1 MLSACDR
8 IAFHYVLLTAA
19 FFLSPLSSVFAQNR
33 VSSSPSGTT
42 IYIDASTPAPAIR
55 RVDAHLGAGQRPAGE
70 TLSANSQY
78 LVLNGKP
85 WLPVMGE
92 FHYSRVPQQN
102 WETEILKMKAGG
114 VEVIST
120 YVIWIHHEE
129 VESQFDWTGRRNLRA
144 FVLLCAK
151 HRMFVYLRIGPWVH
165 GETRNGG
172 IPDWAMQRSPVRRD
186 DPTYLAEVSRYF
198 GEVGQQLASQLWSEG
213 GPVIGIQLENE
224 YMRG

>member
-1 MLSACDR
+1 
-8 IAFHYVLLTAA
+8 
-19 FFLSPLSSVFAQNR
+19 
-33 VSSSPSGTT
+33 
-42 IYIDASTPAPAIR
+42 
-55 RVDAHLGAGQRPAGE
+55 
-70 TLSANSQY
+70 
-78 LVLNGKP
+78 
-85 WLPVMGE
+85 MGE

-129 VESQFDWTGRRNLRA
+129 GESQSDWTGRRNLRA

-151 HRMFVYLRIGPWVH
+151 HGMFVYLRIGPWVH

-198 GEVGQQLASQLWSEG
+198 GEVGPQLTSQLWSEG
-213 GPVIGIQLENE
+213 GPIIGIQWKTNTCAAKSPARA
-224 YMRG
+224 MTTSDRSSA